1 MATLTTQ
8 QLAELLIGIA
18 RSQQAVIDA
27 IESQR
32 TGYKLTHLAPLLTT
46 ATKIRNTGH
55 VPTLMD
61 FPSRVLLA
69 HQGRNPPEVAQVL
82 RDLEAL
88 LSGRPIAAAAP
99 TAPGEVGAPAG
110 GAPSIDMT

>member
-1 MATLTTQ
+1 MANVTTQ

-32 TGYKLTHLAPLLTT
+32 TGYKLTHLLPVLTT
-46 ATKIRNTGH
+46 AAKIRNTGH
-55 VPTLMD
+55 VATLMD

-69 HQGRNPPEVAQVL
+69 HQGRNAPDVAQVL

-88 LSGRPIAAAAP
+88 LSGKPIAAAAP
-99 TAPGEVGAPAG
+99 AAPGGVATPAG
-110 GAPSIDMT
+110 RAPSIDMT

>member
-27 IESQR
+27 IESQK
-32 TGYKLTHLAPLLTT
+32 TGYKLTHFLPVLTT
-46 ATKIRNTGH
+46 AAKIRNTEH

-69 HQGRNPPEVAQVL
+69 HQGRNPPDVAQVQ

-88 LSGRPIAAAAP
+88 LSGRPIAPAAP
-99 TAPGEVGAPAG
+99 AAPGGVAAPAG
-110 GAPSIDMT
+110 RAPSIDMT

>member
-1 MATLTTQ
+1 MATLTTR
-8 QLAELLIGIA
+8 QLAELLVGIA

-32 TGYKLTHLAPLLTT
+32 TGYKLSHLAPLLTT

-88 LSGRPIAAAAP
+88 LSGRPIAAAGP
-99 TAPGEVGAPAG
+99 TAPGEVAAPAG
-110 GAPSIDMT
+110 RAPSIDMS

>member
-1 MATLTTQ
+1 MANVTTK

-18 RSQQAVIDA
+18 RAQQAMIDA

-32 TGYKLTHLAPLLTT
+32 AGYKLTHLAPVLTT
-46 ATKIRNTGH
+46 AAKIRNTGH

-61 FPSRVLLA
+61 FPARILLA
-69 HQGRNPPEVAQVL
+69 HQGRNPPDLAQVL

-88 LSGRPIAAAAP
+88 LSGRPIAPAAP
-99 TAPGEVGAPAG
+99 AAPGSINAPAG
-110 GAPSIDMT
+110 RTPTIDRT

>member
-1 MATLTTQ
+1 MANVTTQ

-88 LSGRPIAAAAP
+88 LSGRPIPAAAP
-99 TAPGEVGAPAG
+99 AAPGGVAAPG
-110 GAPSIDMT
+110 GRAPSIDMT

>member
-1 MATLTTQ
+1 MANLTTQ

-18 RSQQAVIDA
+18 RSQQALIDA

-32 TGYKLTHLAPLLTT
+32 TGYKLTHLAPVLTT

-88 LSGRPIAAAAP
+88 LSGRPIPAAAP
-99 TAPGEVGAPAG
+99 AAPGGVAAPAG
-110 GAPSIDMT
+110 RAPSIDMT

>member
-1 MATLTTQ
+1 MANVTTR

-32 TGYKLTHLAPLLTT
+32 TGFKLSHLAPLLTT

-69 HQGRNPPEVAQVL
+69 HQGRNPPEVAQVV
-82 RDLEAL
+82 RDLDAL

-99 TAPGEVGAPAG
+99 GAPGEVAAPAG
-110 GAPSIDMT
+110 RAPSIDMT

>member
-8 QLAELLIGIA
+8 KLAELLIGIA

-88 LSGRPIAAAAP
+88 LSGRPIPAAAP
-99 TAPGEVGAPAG
+99 AAPGGVAAPAG
-110 GAPSIDMT
+110 RAPSIDMT

>member
-1 MATLTTQ
+1 MAILTTQ
-8 QLAELLIGIA
+8 QLAELLVGIA

-88 LSGRPIAAAAP
+88 LSGRPIPAAAP
-99 TAPGEVGAPAG
+99 AAPGGVAAPAG
-110 GAPSIDMT
+110 RAPSIDMT

>member
-1 MATLTTQ
+1 MANITTQ
-8 QLAELLIGIA
+8 QLAELLVGIA
-18 RSQQAVIDA
+18 RAQQAIVEA
-27 IESQR
+27 AESQR
-32 TGYKLTHLAPLLTT
+32 AGFRSHLAPSLQT
-46 ATKIRNTGH
+46 AARNRNTGH
-55 VPTLMD
+55 APTLMD

-69 HQGRNPPEVAQVL
+69 HQGRTGPDPVQIA

-99 TAPGEVGAPAG
+99 TAPGGVAAPAA

>member
-88 LSGRPIAAAAP
+88 LSGRPIPAAAP
-99 TAPGEVGAPAG
+99 AAPGGVAAPAG
-110 GAPSIDMT
+110 RAPSIDMT

>member
-88 LSGRPIAAAAP
+88 LSSRPIPAVAPAAP
-99 TAPGEVGAPAG
+99 GGVAAPAG
-110 GAPSIDMT
+110 RAPSIDMT

>member
-8 QLAELLIGIA
+8 QLAELLVGIA

-32 TGYKLTHLAPLLTT
+32 TGYKLSHLAPLLTT

-55 VPTLMD
+55 VPTLVD

-69 HQGRNPPEVAQVL
+69 HQGRNPPEVSQVQ

-88 LSGRPIAAAAP
+88 LSGRPTAPAAP
-99 TAPGEVGAPAG
+99 TARGGVAAPGGR
-110 GAPSIDMT
+110 APSIDMT

>member
-1 MATLTTQ
+1 MANVTTQ

-18 RSQQAVIDA
+18 RAQQAVIDA
-27 IESQR
+27 IESQKA
-32 TGYKLTHLAPLLTT
+32 GYKLTHLAPVLTT
-46 ATKIRNTGH
+46 AAKIRNTGH

-69 HQGRNPPEVAQVL
+69 HQGRNPPDLAQVL

-88 LSGRPIAAAAP
+88 LSGRPIAPA
-99 TAPGEVGAPAG
+99 APAG
-110 GAPSIDMT
+110 PGAVATPGGRAPTIDQT

>member
-69 HQGRNPPEVAQVL
+69 HQGRNPPEVAQVQ

-88 LSGRPIAAAAP
+88 LSGRPIAATAP
-99 TAPGEVGAPAG
+99 TAPGGVAAPGG

>member
-8 QLAELLIGIA
+8 KLAELLIGIA

-32 TGYKLTHLAPLLTT
+32 TGYKLTHLAPVLTT
-46 ATKIRNTGH
+46 AAKIRNTGH

-69 HQGRNPPEVAQVL
+69 HQGRNPPVAQVL

-88 LSGRPIAAAAP
+88 LSGRPIAAVAP
-99 TAPGEVGAPAG
+99 TAPGGVAAPAG
-110 GAPSIDMT
+110 RAPSIDMT

>member
-32 TGYKLTHLAPLLTT
+32 TGYKLTHLAPVLTT
-46 ATKIRNTGH
+46 AAKIRNTIH
-55 VPTLMD
+55 APTLMD

-69 HQGRNPPEVAQVL
+69 HQGRNPPDVAQVL

-88 LSGRPIAAAAP
+88 LSGRPIPVAAP
-99 TAPGEVGAPAG
+99 GAPGEVAAPAG
-110 GAPSIDMT
+110 RAPSIDMT

>member
-32 TGYKLTHLAPLLTT
+32 TGYKLTHLGPALTT
-46 ATKIRNTGH
+46 AAKIRNTGH

-61 FPSRVLLA
+61 FPARVLLA
-69 HQGRNPPEVAQVL
+69 HQGRNPPDVAQVL

-88 LSGRPIAAAAP
+88 LSGRPIAPAAP
-99 TAPGEVGAPAG
+99 AAPGSVAVPAG
-110 GAPSIDMT
+110 RTPSIDRT

>member
-8 QLAELLIGIA
+8 QLAELLVGIA

-88 LSGRPIAAAAP
+88 LSGRPIPAAAP
-99 TAPGEVGAPAG
+99 AAPGGVAAPAG
-110 GAPSIDMT
+110 RAPSIDMT

>member
-1 MATLTTQ
+1 MANVTTQ

-18 RSQQAVIDA
+18 RAQQAIVDA

-32 TGYKLTHLAPLLTT
+32 AGYKQTHLSPALTT
-46 ATKIRNTGH
+46 AARIRNTGH

-61 FPSRVLLA
+61 FPARLLLA
-69 HQGRNPPEVAQVL
+69 HQGRNPPDLAQVL

-88 LSGRPIAAAAP
+88 L
-99 TAPGEVGAPAG
+99 GA
-110 GAPSIDMT
+110 SR

>member
-27 IESQR
+27 IESQK
-32 TGYKLTHLAPLLTT
+32 TGYKLTHLLPVLTT
-46 ATKIRNTGH
+46 AAKIRNTGH

-69 HQGRNPPEVAQVL
+69 HQGRNAADLAQVL

-88 LSGRPIAAAAP
+88 LSGKPIAAAAP
-99 TAPGEVGAPAG
+99 AAPGEVAAPARR
-110 GAPSIDMT
+110 APSIDMT

>member
-1 MATLTTQ
+1 MANVTTR

-18 RSQQAVIDA
+18 RAQQAMIEA

-32 TGYKLTHLAPLLTT
+32 TGYKLSHLAPVLTT
-46 ATKIRNTGH
+46 AAKIRNTGH

-69 HQGRNPPEVAQVL
+69 HQGRNPPDLAQVQ

-88 LSGRPIAAAAP
+88 LSGRPIAPSAPAAP
-99 TAPGEVGAPAG
+99 GTVGTPSG
-110 GAPSIDMT
+110 GTPRIDMT

>member
-1 MATLTTQ
+1 MATLTTR

-88 LSGRPIAAAAP
+88 LSGRPLPAAAP
-99 TAPGEVGAPAG
+99 TAPGGVAAPAG

>member
-1 MATLTTQ
+1 MANVTTQ

-18 RSQQAVIDA
+18 RAQQAVIDA
-27 IESQR
+27 IESQKS
-32 TGYKLTHLAPLLTT
+32 GYKLTHLIPVLTT
-46 ATKIRNTGH
+46 ATKIRNTDH

-61 FPSRVLLA
+61 FPARVLLA
-69 HQGRNPPEVAQVL
+69 HQGRNPPDVAQVL

-88 LSGRPIAAAAP
+88 LSSRPISPAAP
-99 TAPGEVGAPAG
+99 AAPRAGGRRGG

>member
-69 HQGRNPPEVAQVL
+69 HQGRNPPEVSQVQ

-88 LSGRPIAAAAP
+88 LSGRPIAPAAP
-99 TAPGEVGAPAG
+99 TAPGGVAAPG
-110 GAPSIDMT
+110 GRAPSIDMT